1 MKQNSFGSTAAR
13 YAKRVLSTV
22 LLPVLLYAVLC
33 AVAPQNFL
41 KGSTMLMLVTQC
53 LPNVAI
59 GWAMVFGMSVGLFD
73 FSAGARLVLAGLI
86 GVYCSQQFGMAG
98 FLLGC
103 MAASLLL
110 AALVGVVYSY
120 LKILSIIAG
129 FAALLVFESMGVM
142 LVKNMVNAI
151 DTSYLIL
158 AKTPYI
164 YIVMAVMFIVVYF
177 VFNNTKFG
185 YQIKAI
191 GGNEHV
197 ARSMGINSG
206 RLKLLTYL
214 IGGLFLGVATILYV
228 SNAGTVQSKDGMAS
242 MALCFTPMMGVMIGM
257 FLPSCNPIIGTFI
270 GELCITI
277 VGSAMIAFNWE
288 SRLQNVVVGVFL
300 MLFMA
305 FQLNKADWG
314 LKKLFKKKG
323 APAAS

>member
-1 MKQNSFGSTAAR
+1 MNQQPLGAVVRSYAKRTFFTILLPLILYAILCIAAPKNFLSGSTAI
-13 YAKRVLSTV
+13 
-22 LLPVLLYAVLC
+22 
-33 AVAPQNFL
+33 
-41 KGSTMLMLVTQC
+41 MIITQC
-53 LPNVAI
+53 LPNVAL

-86 GVYCSQQFGMAG
+86 GVYFSQIMGFPGFVFGCVVG
-98 FLLGC
+98 
-103 MAASLLL
+103 SIVL

-120 LKILSIIAG
+120 LKIPSIIAG

-142 LVKNMVNAI
+142 LVKKMINAI
-151 DTSYLIL
+151 DANYLFL

-164 YIVMAVMFIVVYF
+164 YIVMILMFVVIYL

-191 GGNEHV
+191 GGNENV

-206 RLKLLTYL
+206 RLKFMTYL
-214 IGGLFLGVATILYV
+214 IGGVFMGIATILYV
-228 SNAGTVQSKDGMAS
+228 SNAGTIQSKDGMAS
-242 MALCFTPMMGVMIGM
+242 MSLCFTPMMGVMIGM
-257 FLPSCNPIIGTFI
+257 FLPSCNLIIGTFI

-288 SRLQNVVVGVFL
+288 SRLQNVVVGIFL

-305 FQLNKADWG
+305 FQLNKSGWN
-314 LKKLFKKKG
+314 LKKLFGKSK
-323 APAAS
+323 AQATT